1 MLELVRAFLMVNGQI
16 VVALGILP
24 NGTNAEW
31 LGPLGHPKMESRIN
45 KRETPSN
52 VPPLNG
58 R

>member
-1 MLELVRAFLMVNGQI
+1 MAKSAL
-16 VVALGILP
+16 VALGILP